1 MLIIVG
7 AILCYF
13 FAAMAIGLGVY
24 TFEHQQTTNS
34 LLLFIL
40 GVVFFNFAVNLLL
53 VRRVSQND
61 NRSTILF
68 KELAGLR
75 EDVIE
80 IRNSGRQS
88 KGMFAQHDDLIEP
101 QEIIEEM
108 KAEGAD
114 RSSLIEKAASEHR
127 GERRK
132 KGRK

>member
-1 MLIIVG
+1 MLIIIG

-34 LLLFIL
+34 LLLLIL
-40 GVVFFNFAVNLLL
+40 GVVLFNFAINLLL
-53 VRRVSQND
+53 VRRVSLID
-61 NRSTILF
+61 DRPTILF
-68 KELAGLR
+68 KELAGLH

-80 IRNSGRQS
+80 VRNSVRER
-88 KGMFAQHDDLIEP
+88 KGKAARHDDLIAP
-101 QEIIEEM
+101 QVIFEEM

-114 RSSLIEKAASEHR
+114 RSNLIEKAAAEYR

>member
-1 MLIIVG
+1 MLIIIG

-53 VRRVSQND
+53 VRRASQNYG
-61 NRSTILF
+61 RSTILL
-68 KELAGLR
+68 KELAGLH

-80 IRNSGRQS
+80 VRDLLRRW
-88 KGMFAQHDDLIEP
+88 KGIVVQHDDLIEP
-101 QEIIEEM
+101 QMIFEEM
-108 KAEGAD
+108 KTEGAD
-114 RSSLIEKAASEHR
+114 RSNLIEKAASEHR

-132 KGRK
+132 EGRK